1 MPIASLY
8 EMFRRAACRYP
19 DHAALMYKKHGQF
32 AEIRYGEL
40 LQSVQTAADNLAR
53 LGIHRGD
60 NVGIFACNRPEWVIC
75 DLAVLKLGAIVVPV
89 YPTTPASMLKY
100 IVNDSQMKLIVV
112 ENQALSQ
119 LVASVRSQTPT
130 LKTCIT
136 MEGKSDGNSTAL
148 DFHSTLCQ
156 PCASVAKNPHAV
168 EQPVATI
175 VYTSGTTGNPR
186 GVVLTHSNIVSNA
199 QAVMSRFHVTS
210 ADIVVS
216 YLPLCHMFERT
227 CGYYAILFSGGTIA
241 YAENLNTVAT
251 DVAAIRPTVLIA
263 VPRVIEK
270 AYEKA
275 VVGVQRKS
283 LFGRWLVSAAMR
295 NLNKRANLS
304 YQNKQVPYL
313 LWAKCVILDRIVGST
328 FRQLA
333 GGRLR
338 LIASGG
344 APLDRKIAKAFHIL
358 GFNIVEGYGLTET
371 SPVVCCNAPCDNTLG
386 TVGKPVDGVQV
397 RIGENDEIL
406 VKGPNVMRGYLNDA
420 SGTAGTVGRDGWLHT
435 GDQGRFDDR
444 GNLVITGRIKDLII
458 TSYGK
463 NIPAANIEARIA
475 RSLYI
480 SQAVVFG
487 DKRKYITALVVP
499 DRDAIEAWARV
510 QGIPC
515 SSISSLLQDEEIHEL
530 ITREIDEA
538 TGDCASFERVKAFRL
553 ISEEF
558 TVENGLLTPTLKLRR
573 TVIAKKYRDLIE
585 SMYMMDEDGAYIQ

>member
-19 DHAALMYKKHGQF
+19 DHAALMYRKHGQF
-32 AEIRYGEL
+32 TEIRYGEL

-53 LGIHRGD
+53 LGIRRGD
-60 NVGIFACNRPEWVIC
+60 RVGIFACNRPEWVIC

-100 IVNDSQMKLIVV
+100 IINDSQMKLIVV
-112 ENQALSQ
+112 EDQALAH
-119 LVASVRSQTPT
+119 LVASVRSETPT
-130 LKTCIT
+130 LKTCIA
-136 MEGKSDGNSTAL
+136 MEGKSDGNPTAL
-148 DFHSTLCQ
+148 DFHLALCQ
-156 PCASVAKNPHAV
+156 PCTSGAENPHAV
-168 EQPVATI
+168 EEPVATV

-186 GVVLTHSNIVSNA
+186 GVVLTHANIISNA
-199 QAVMSRFHVTS
+199 QAIISRFHVTS
-210 ADIVVS
+210 TDIVVS

-227 CGYYAILFSGGTIA
+227 CGYYAIVFSGGTIA

-283 LFGRWLVSAAMR
+283 LLGRWLVSTAMR
-295 NLNKRANLS
+295 NLNKRANLD
-304 YQNKQVPYL
+304 YQKKQVPYL
-313 LWAKCVILDRIVGST
+313 LWAKCAVLDRIVGST

-333 GGRLR
+333 GRRLR

-371 SPVVCCNAPCDNTLG
+371 SPVVCCNAPRDNTLG

-406 VKGPNVMRGYLNDA
+406 VKGPNVMRGYLNDP
-420 SGTAGTVGRDGWLHT
+420 SGTADAVDGDGWLHT

-444 GNLVITGRIKDLII
+444 GNLVITGRIKDLVI

-463 NIPAANIEARIA
+463 NIPAASIEAKIV

-487 DKRKYITALVVP
+487 DKRNYITALVVP
-499 DRDAIEAWARV
+499 DCDAIDAWART

-515 SSISSLLQDEEIHEL
+515 GPISSLVQHEEVREL
-530 ITREIDEA
+530 IAREIDEA
-538 TGDCASFERVKAFRL
+538 TRECAPFERVKAFRL

-558 TVENGLLTPTLKLRR
+558 TVENGLLTPTLKVRR
-573 TVIAKKYRDLIE
+573 TAIAERYRDLVE
-585 SMYMMDEDGAYIQ
+585 SMYTMDEDGAYIE